1 MGLEDIELKD
11 RKERIKKE
19 TKELFNN
26 PIIVSKYDVGKI
38 EEHDMKKIRP
48 IIKN

>member
-1 MGLEDIELKD
+1 MKDIELKD

-19 TKELFNN
+19 IKELFNN
-26 PIIVSKYDVGKI
+26 PIIVSKYDAGKF
-38 EEHDMKKIRP
+38 EAHDMKKIRP